1 MRVRA
6 WIACFRLASMMLWCA
21 HVTVT
26 PEASRMAVFRRGT
39 SIGFRGLIPTG
50 GHCPPSSGV
59 GARLEWKNA
68 QKKPRKKKASDVM
81 NRTIPYRR
89 PFCTVG
95 VWWPWN
101 VLSRT
106 MSRHHWSMT
115 RAVEVSPIISR

>member
-1 MRVRA
+1 
-6 WIACFRLASMMLWCA
+6 MLWWA

-26 PEASRMAVFRRGT
+26 PEARRMAVFRRGT
-39 SIGFRGLIPTG
+39 SKGLSGLIPVG

-59 GARLEWKNA
+59 GTKLEWKNA
-68 QKKPRKKKASDVM
+68 QKNPRKKNASDVM
-81 NRTIPYRR
+81 NRIIPYRS

-106 MSRHHWSMT
+106 MSRHHCSMISSMD
-115 RAVEVSPIISR
+115 RRPSIRSCVEW